1 MITLQDLE
9 KQLWIAAEI
18 LRGELDANDYINPLL
33 RLLLFKR
40 LCDVFEEEAETIEK
54 KTDNHELA
62 WNTPNS
68 HQFFIPENARWKK
81 LINYSDIGNE
91 LDVAFRDV
99 EAYNPMLEGI
109 FTSFNFNN
117 KFTRLSYKDND
128 KALGKLINEFSRLN
142 LRNSNL
148 NGQAIL
154 GRACNFLVETFAANT
169 GKAGGM
175 FYTPQNITKLLV
187 RLLDI
192 QKGMSVCDPTC
203 ETGSFLVACANYVR
217 NKTEKSNDVLLYGQ
231 EKKFNSWAIAKI
243 NLLLHDI
250 LNFDIRLG
258 DTIRDP
264 KLVQDNKLML
274 FDRVIADP
282 PFNLNNWGSE
292 SADFD
297 YYSRFRYGIPPK
309 NSADFAFIQHILATL
324 KETGKA
330 GVIVPFG
337 VLFRS
342 GKEGLIRQRIVKD
355 DLIEAV
361 IGLPGNLLFGT
372 GIPIAVLIFNRKKAK
387 ERNKKILFIDASNQY
402 EKSHNQNYLR
412 LEDIE
417 RIIACYQSFTSKEG
431 YAKVIALEELAA
443 NDYMLN
449 INRYV
454 LPSNLESKVTD
465 IEAEIVKLD
474 ELEAKRAL
482 AENDMNKYLRE
493 LGVNV

>member
-1 MITLQDLE
+1 MN
-9 KQLWIAAEI
+9 
-18 LRGELDANDYINPLL
+18 ANESIHYLL
-33 RLLLFKR
+33 RLLLFKW

-68 HQFFIPENARWKK
+68 HQFFIPENARWEK
-81 LINYSDIGNE
+81 LINCSDIGNE
-91 LDVAFRDV
+91 LNLAFRDV
-99 EAYNPMLEGI
+99 EAYNPRLEGI
-109 FTSFNFNN
+109 FTSFDFENKHNFLGYRDGNE
-117 KFTRLSYKDND
+117 
-128 KALGKLINEFSRLN
+128 ALRELIIEFSRLN
-142 LRNSNL
+142 LHNNNL
-148 NGQAIL
+148 AEPGLL
-154 GRACNFLVETFAANT
+154 GRISDSLIKIFVAETW
-169 GKAGGM
+169 KDGGA
-175 FYTPQNITKLLV
+175 FCTPQSVTELLV

-192 QKGMSVCDPTC
+192 QEGMSVCDPTC
-203 ETGSFLVACANYVR
+203 GTGGFLIACANYVR
-217 NKTEKSNDVLLYGQ
+217 NKTEESNDVLLYGQ
-231 EKKFNSWAIAKI
+231 ERGLNIWVIAKI
-243 NLLLHDI
+243 NLLLHGIFD
-250 LNFDIRLG
+250 FDIRLG

-264 KLVQDNKLML
+264 KLAQKDKLML

-282 PFNLNNWGSE
+282 PFNPKNWGYE
-292 SADFD
+292 NADFD

-361 IGLPGNLLFGT
+361 IGLPANLLYFT
-372 GIPIAVLIFNRKKAK
+372 GIPIAILIFNRKKVE
-387 ERNKKILFIDASNQY
+387 ERKNKILFIDASNQY
-402 EKSHNQNYLR
+402 QKKHKQNYLR
-412 LEDIE
+412 SKDIKH
-417 RIIACYQSFTSKEG
+417 IIACYQNFTNEEE
-431 YAKVIALEELAA
+431 YAKVVAIEELAA

-454 LPSNLESKVTD
+454 LPSNLENKIID
-465 IEAEIVKLD
+465 IETELTKLN

-482 AENDMNKYLRE
+482 AENDMNKYLRQ

>member
-9 KQLWIAAEI
+9 ERLWIAAEI
-18 LRGELDANDYINPLL
+18 LRGKLNANEYIHYLL

-40 LCDVFEEEAETIEK
+40 LCDVFEEEAEIIEK

-68 HQFFIPENARWKK
+68 HQFFIPKNARWKK

-91 LDVAFRDV
+91 LNVAFRDV
-99 EAYNPMLEGI
+99 EASNPRLEGI
-109 FTSFNFNN
+109 FTSFDFEN
-117 KFTRLSYKDND
+117 KHNLLGYRDGNE
-128 KALGKLINEFSRLN
+128 ALRELIIEFSHLN

-148 NGQAIL
+148 AKLDLL
-154 GRACNFLVETFAANT
+154 GRAYDFLIEKFVTNT
-169 GKAGGM
+169 GKNGGE
-175 FYTPQNITKLLV
+175 FYTPQNVTELLV
-187 RLLDI
+187 RLLNI

-203 ETGSFLVACANYVR
+203 GTGGFLVACANYVR

-231 EKKFNSWAIAKI
+231 ERDLNIWVIAKI
-243 NLLLHDI
+243 NLLLHGIFD
-250 LNFDIRLG
+250 FDIRLG

-264 KLVQDNKLML
+264 KLVQNDKLML
-274 FDRVIADP
+274 FDRVIASP
-282 PFNLNNWGSE
+282 PFNLDDWGSE
-292 SADFD
+292 SANFD

-309 NSADFAFIQHILATL
+309 SSNIFAFIQHILATL

-355 DLIEAV
+355 NLIEAV
-361 IGLPGNLLFGT
+361 IGLPGNLLFGIS
-372 GIPIAVLIFNRKKAK
+372 IPIAVLIFNRKKAK
-387 ERNKKILFIDASNQY
+387 ERNDKILFIDASNQY
-402 EKSHNQNYLR
+402 QKNRSQNYLR
-412 LEDIE
+412 SEDIK
-417 RIIACYQSFTSKEG
+417 RIIVCYQNFTNEEE
-431 YAKVIALEELAA
+431 YAKVVALEELAA

-454 LPSNLESKVTD
+454 LPCNLENKEFD
-465 IEAEIVKLD
+465 IETELMNLD